1 MKDLLAVALLPALAL
16 ALMAGAAP
24 GPAGAAEPQLS
35 HVVIFTLKD
44 HSKSSREAFLASC
57 QKYLTGHEGVASFA
71 VGTIA
76 EDVVEPPSDREFD
89 VTLHLV
95 FASKAASDAYQK
107 GPRHRQFVA
116 ENKASFA
123 KVRVFDS
130 YLAPASR

>member
-1 MKDLLAVALLPALAL
+1 MKDVLTLALLPAFAL
-16 ALMAGAAP
+16 AMMAGS
-24 GPAGAAEPQLS
+24 AGAAEPQLS

-57 QKYLTGHEGVASFA
+57 QKYLTGHEGVTSFA

-89 VTLHLV
+89 VTLQIV
-95 FASKAASDAYQK
+95 FTGKAASDAYQK
-107 GPRHRQFVA
+107 SPKHQQFVA

>member
-1 MKDLLAVALLPALAL
+1 MKDLIALALLPALAL
-16 ALMAGAAP
+16 ATMAGTAGAAD
-24 GPAGAAEPQLS
+24 PQLS

-57 QKYLTGHEGVASFA
+57 QKYLTGHEGVSSFA

-89 VTLHLV
+89 VTLHVV

-107 GPRHRQFVA
+107 SPRHQQFVA
-116 ENKASFA
+116 ENRASFA